1 MSQRDGDLY
10 RGRLNEILRPT
21 FVLHGSHDEYAPV
34 SDMEELARRILN
46 ARLSVYAEDGHSVH
60 GGRSTREPVLQKHVN
75 FC

>member
-1 MSQRDGDLY
+1 
-10 RGRLNEILRPT
+10 
-21 FVLHGSHDEYAPV
+21 
-34 SDMEELARRILN
+34 MEELARRILN